1 MESTKEKSMSLKKCQ
16 KKHNWNAKGEQRMK
30 RWHRTAKN
38 NETTIKDTHIGW
50 NIRRRRKKER
60 DNDRIFQN

>member
-1 MESTKEKSMSLKKCQ
+1 
-16 KKHNWNAKGEQRMK
+16 MK